1 MKQKGTLLA
10 DMMYYWITQCIGHNM
25 FLKILAVLDL
35 PITESNY
42 VYDVI
47 LKEQNTKNLKKYWKK
62 NSYRSS

>member
-10 DMMYYWITQCIGHNM
+10 DMMYYWITQCISHNM

-47 LKEQNTKNLKKYWKK
+47 LKEQNTKNLKKYWNK
-62 NSYRSS
+62 NNYRSS